1 MAQKLP
7 FQGLRGVWD
16 VECGLAFFLYLP
28 LYFSSSSAKEWAH
41 PSTGS
46 VFFFTIVDRGGSHAG
61 LRMHRP
67 QLAKASRAKICVSR
81 YNNMEVQTSRKQ
93 WLQPLKISKI
103 YMDQYGTH
111 FLFWSNRNV
120 PYHLWCPYELFR
132 KYFCSEMSALNMR
145 SIASIWSQSEFRCRK
160 ERPLSFSQN
169 MKMATV
175 GYPKKNGCLMGYTLA
190 LAEQKKPSNCGFS
203 VSLSSQKTL
212 NNSLK
217 SRWIL
222 WFHPVRSFPVLI
234 WDTSVSLDVSLGN
247 LHSTWMS
254 RESVSPAGFA
264 TK

>member
-7 FQGLRGVWD
+7 FQGIRGVWD
-16 VECGLAFFLYLP
+16 VEWGLAFFLYLP

-103 YMDQYGTH
+103 YKMDQYGTH
-111 FLFWSNRNV
+111 FLSWSDRNV
-120 PYHLWCPYELFR
+120 PYHLGCSYELFR

-160 ERPLSFSQN
+160 ECPLNFSQN

-175 GYPKKNGCLMGYTLA
+175 GYPKKTVA
-190 LAEQKKPSNCGFS
+190 
-203 VSLSSQKTL
+203 
-212 NNSLK
+212 
-217 SRWIL
+217 W
-222 WFHPVRSFPVLI
+222 
-234 WDTSVSLDVSLGN
+234 WDTHWFWPNRRDHQIVVFRCPYPPKKLWTTAWNQDEFS
-247 LHSTWMS
+247 
-254 RESVSPAGFA
+254 GF
-264 TK
+264 TQYGLSQP